1 LAQFVLLLIKK
12 PLTSS
17 LSGVKG
23 SMLVVPPR
31 LELCVYTLDN
41 QLVKK
46 TNGTHW
52 VPTESVK
59 AETLSRP

>member
-1 LAQFVLLLIKK
+1 
-12 PLTSS
+12 
-17 LSGVKG
+17 
-23 SMLVVPPR
+23 MLVVPPR
-31 LELCVYTLDN
+31 LELCVYALDN